1 MTDHPD
7 PELERTIARSLDDRS
22 RHLGTPAEHI
32 DGVFAR
38 VDRRR
43 ARRRSVA
50 VIGAFAVVG
59 LGMVGMAT
67 LSGDPADPLASQPV
81 ATSEVID
88 QAATDMTAW
97 RCLDQLE
104 YWGEQGDE
112 LYFATCERV
121 AIPGDVPILETPP
134 GTTPGDD
141 APQLVPTTT
150 TIVPLGS
157 SPVMSEDIDCLSGS
171 TPDATVAPVA
181 TSPTEQ
187 RYTIVPGDS
196 LASIGERYGI
206 DPNILANYN
215 SWPECLDHLLLPG
228 DVVFIPPN
236 AALVDILPTT
246 TVP

>member
-7 PELERTIARSLDDRS
+7 PDLERTISRSLDQRS
-22 RHLGTPAEHI
+22 RHLGAPGEHI

-43 ARRRSVA
+43 ARRRSIA
-50 VIGAFAVVG
+50 VLGSFAAVG
-59 LGMVGMAT
+59 LGIVGIAT
-67 LSGDPADPLASQPV
+67 IGDAPDGEPFASGAG
-81 ATSEVID
+81 TG
-88 QAATDMTAW
+88 ATDSTILMRDGW
-97 RCLDQLE
+97 RCTQQLE
-104 YWGEQGDE
+104 YWGETGDDV
-112 LYFATCERV
+112 YFASCERA

-141 APQLVPTTT
+141 TPQLVPTTT

-157 SPVMSEDIDCLSGS
+157 SPVVGGDIDCLGGS
-171 TPDATVAPVA
+171 TPDATVAPVG
-181 TSPTEQ
+181 TSLTEQ

-215 SWPECLDHLLLPG
+215 SWPDCLDHLLLPG
-228 DVVFIPPN
+228 DVVLIPPN
-236 AALVDILPTT
+236 TALVDILPTT
-246 TVP
+246 TVT